1 MESSQSHHE
10 ILPEWITLGEEHFVT
25 GAAKPHGSPRLL
37 GRRLARSP
45 GNAAHSAQR
54 TPARRRRLSG
64 TVAFPIVLAL
74 IAALHVGPLSP
85 VASSFPAIFAR
96 HNCSG
101 VAVRS
106 GANLH
111 RKIANGRA
119 QTYCLASGT
128 YDLGS
133 KPLRPDSGDVIV
145 GQRVTFGSKGKVTAP
160 TKIYGTSTDGVIQGA
175 HSNMSLRLK
184 NLDICCSPRSDIT
197 SSGRGVNGNAETLVK
212 LIVRNSRIHN
222 NASAGIGGV
231 GQGLVVKNSEI
242 DHNGSGNGG
251 LDAGI
256 KTVSY
261 AVVRDSYIH
270 HNNVLGMWWDC
281 DAPGGI
287 IENSRIEA
295 NARTGVEVEIS
306 SGDSGSPRPLPP
318 GASYGFS
325 IRNNRILGNNTSNTS
340 GHAGILIESS
350 TNVGVGSNTVI
361 RNQWQEI
368 RVGVGSRA
376 GQGHNSCS
384 SGFYLDA
391 VAITNNDYGPLDIG
405 GCDESG
411 VSCSGNRKI
420 L

>member
-1 MESSQSHHE
+1 MVTSEGHGE
-10 ILPEWITLGEEHFVT
+10 IHPEWVTLEE
-25 GAAKPHGSPRLL
+25 ARLVKV
-37 GRRLARSP
+37 
-45 GNAAHSAQR
+45 AHSVQT
-54 TPARRRRLSG
+54 TPARKRHLSW
-64 TVAFPIVLAL
+64 TVAAPIVLMLFATL
-74 IAALHVGPLSP
+74 LVGPLSP
-85 VASSFPAIFAR
+85 VASSDPVIFVR
-96 HNCSG
+96 SNCSG

-111 RKIANGRA
+111 RKIANGKA

-145 GQRVTFGSKGKVTAP
+145 GQPVTFGSKGKVTAP
-160 TKIYGTSTDGVIQGA
+160 TKIHGTSTDGVIQGV

-184 NLDICCSPRSDIT
+184 NLDICCSPRSDST
-197 SSGRGVNGNAETLVK
+197 ESGRGVNGNTEMLVK
-212 LIVRNSRIHN
+212 LTVRNSRIHN
-222 NASAGIGGV
+222 NASVGIGGV

-270 HNNVLGMWWDC
+270 HNSVLGMWWDC

-306 SGDSGSPRPLPP
+306 SGDSGSPRPLPL

-325 IRNNRILGNNTSNTS
+325 IRNNHIVGNNTSNTS
-340 GHAGILIESS
+340 GHAGILIEGS
-350 TNVGVGSNTVI
+350 THVSVDGNRVI

-368 RVGVGSRA
+368 RAGDGGRA
-376 GQGHNSCS
+376 GQGHNGCS
-384 SGFYLDA
+384 SGFFLDA

-405 GCDESG
+405 GCDASG